1 MYPGGIPGITAGI
14 PGIIGGTPG
23 IIGGIP
29 TQTHNEREVLT
40 SKKKM
45 TVSYSEGVHIH
56 ENTAHCKYHNIL
68 HRSGHQ

>member
-45 TVSYSEGVHIH
+45 T
-56 ENTAHCKYHNIL
+56 IL
-68 HRSGHQ
+68 L